1 MNQSETIMEN
11 NAKPTTHM
19 SALREGDE
27 LTSSHWIEITQS
39 NIEDFAKATGDFQW
53 IHLDKKRCETSSP
66 FKTTI
71 AHGFLTSS
79 LVPSQFEELV
89 HLVPERE
96 TLINYG
102 VDKIRFLEPVRS
114 GDKLKFT
121 FCLTQIDEKS
131 SGTLYSFK
139 VTTIIKGREKPA
151 LVGTFL
157 LMLLKEI

>member
-1 MNQSETIMEN
+1 MNDSQHAMASNSKIRMTD
-11 NAKPTTHM
+11 
-19 SALREGDE
+19 LQVGDQ
-27 LTSSHWIEITQS
+27 LISTHWIVISQS

-53 IHLDKKRCETSSP
+53 IHLDKQKCATSSP

-89 HLVPERE
+89 HLEPEKQ

-114 GDKLKFT
+114 GDSIKFK
-121 FCLTQIDEKS
+121 FELTRIDDKPA
-131 SGTLYSFK
+131 GALYSFD
-139 VTTIIKGREKPA
+139 VTTMIKNREKPA

-157 LMLLKEI
+157 LMLLNN